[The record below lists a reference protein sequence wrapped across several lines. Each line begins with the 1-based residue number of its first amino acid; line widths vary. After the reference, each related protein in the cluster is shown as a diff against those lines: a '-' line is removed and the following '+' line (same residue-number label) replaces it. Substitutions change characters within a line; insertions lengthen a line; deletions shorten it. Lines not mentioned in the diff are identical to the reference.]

1 LNRRRFQRAFIV
13 TECYEKYAAQP
24 QNVKLA
30 MTLRELYSRVDINIW
45 PDELIVGEL
54 AAPPNSAPL
63 YPEFSIDWLAEEFRL
78 RPMENRT
85 NDRYV
90 ISDKVKRDV
99 YEMQPKWK
107 NKTVSEAIIASYS
120 EKEKQGN
127 HLGKGLVMDGLFVY
141 AGVGH
146 VCANYEKLFRLGFG
160 GIRKRIEEKLSQLD
174 TANPDDIRKR
184 EFYTAELIA
193 LDGASTYIRRYG
205 ELAAR
210 MAERESDPE
219 RKKELER
226 ISSNCLHVAQ
236 GAPRDF
242 WEAIQL
248 WMIATNMIIIE
259 SNGHSVTYGRFDV
272 LFKPFYENDIKN
284 GTFTR
289 EFMQELIE
297 LSFLKIHQLRK
308 IRDTS
313 AITFSSGTIMGGTA
327 LDVGGVDETGRDI
340 TNDLSY
346 MVLDAHAHTRIPNPW
361 MGVRLHEGSPREFKI
376 KTFNVIRIG
385 TGEPKIFND
394 SQMIKALMNY
404 GKTLPEARNYVGI
417 GCVEP
422 CVPGKTYGM
431 HDSGSFNIA
440 KTLQL
445 AINGGRCIDCS
456 DRCPYHSTCT
466 GLGPDTGNL
475 ETFKSFDEVKASFEA
490 QMKYWCDLMIS
501 CINKM
506 DLVQQRLKPLP
517 YLSLLIDDCIERG
530 VDVTAGGA
538 RYNHSGPQG
547 GGIGTAADS
556 LAVIKQLV
564 FDEKRVSGAELLRAL
579 KADWEGYEQL
589 YALVNSDK
597 VHHYGND
604 DDYADEL
611 ARFVIATYCANIEH
625 RPTPHGGEYM
635 PGVFSV
641 TNNVMHG
648 SLTAAT
654 PDGRKAYEPISDCLG
669 PVHTK
674 AGSHDRNGPTAVA
687 NSVAKLDQARIGNG
701 VILNWKF
708 SPGTVAGE
716 AGRDKLIDL
725 MDIYFRNGGMQS
737 QFAIIGKETL
747 IDAQKKPEKYSGL
760 LVRIAGYSAYYVEL
774 SRELQN
780 HLIGRTELNFKK
792 GGGGIAP
799 SFFSSFRKVHQ
810 FYLFAGGAG
819 EKYVFKPVRKQGG
832 CRADGAVHE
841 HPRGR
846 QLLHERFYALDFY
859 GYMVH
864 RSALRLASYAYK
876 FHHKSSVFDE
886 HEPDRPYLSL
896 MIGAEAQVTAV
907 EIGAFLRLVRAY
919 ADMRQ
924 TLEQVIAHDDI
935 VPFSFLGAHRR
946 KSGDAAFCFLRPD
959 FPL

>member
-1 LNRRRFQRAFIV
+1 MSIDTKPLAIEPYDKEWGVGVSGLTEEPSPFPRINRLLKWLKNLDSTADAQRALIF
-13 TECYEKYAAQP
+13 TECYEKYAAYP
-24 QNVKLA
+24 QNIKIAL
-30 MTLRELYSRVDINIW
+30 TLRELYNRVKINIW

-54 AAPPNSAPL
+54 AAPPNSAPI
-63 YPEFSIDWLAEEFRL
+63 YPEFSIDWLAEEFTL

-90 ISDKVKRDV
+90 ISDEVKKAV
-99 YEMQPKWK
+99 YEIQPKWK

-127 HLGKGLVMDGLFVY
+127 HLGKGVFLDGLFVY

-146 VCANYEKLFRLGFG
+146 VCANYEKLLSIGFG
-160 GIRKRIEEKLSQLD
+160 GIRKRVEEKLAELD
-174 TANPDDIRKR
+174 TVRPEDVKKR
-184 EFYTAELIA
+184 EFYIAELIT
-193 LDGASTYIRRYG
+193 LDGVSTYIRRYG
-205 ELAAR
+205 ELAAA
-210 MAERESDPE
+210 MAEKEQDTV
-219 RKKELER
+219 RKAELQR
-226 ISSNCLHVAQ
+226 ISSNCLWVAE

-248 WMIATNMIIIE
+248 WQIATNMIIIE

-272 LFKPFYENDIKN
+272 IFKPFYDKAIKT
-284 GTFTR
+284 GSLSR

-297 LSFLKIHQLRK
+297 ASFLKIHQLRK

-327 LDVGGVDETGRDI
+327 LDVGGVDEFGRDI

-394 SQMIKALMNY
+394 AQMIQALMNY
-404 GKTLPEARNYVGI
+404 GKPLKEARNYVGI

-440 KTLQL
+440 KVLQL

-456 DRCPYHSTCT
+456 EACPYHSSCK
-466 GLGPDTGNL
+466 GLGPDTGSL
-475 ETFKSFDEVKASFEA
+475 ETFESFDQVLASFEA
-490 QMKYWCDLMIS
+490 QMKYWTDLMIS

-506 DLVQQRLKPLP
+506 DMVQQRLKPLP

-538 RYNHSGPQG
+538 VYHHSGPQG
-547 GGIGTAADS
+547 VGIGTAADS
-556 LAVIKQLV
+556 LSVIKQLV
-564 FDEKRVSGAELLRAL
+564 FDEKKVSGAELLNAL
-579 KADWEGYEQL
+579 RADWVGYEPL

-597 VHHYGND
+597 MHHYGND

-611 ARFVIATYCANIEH
+611 AAFVMASYCANIEH

-641 TNNVMHG
+641 TNNIMHG
-648 SLTAAT
+648 TNVSAT
-654 PDGRKAYEPISDCLG
+654 PDGRKAYEPISDCMG

-687 NSVAKLDQARIGNG
+687 NSVAKLDHARIGNG
-701 VILNWKF
+701 IILNWKF

-737 QFAIIGKETL
+737 QFSIIGKDIML
-747 IDAQKKPEKYSGL
+747 DAQKRPEKYQGL
-760 LVRIAGYSAYYVEL
+760 LVRVAGYSAYYVEL
-774 SRELQN
+774 SKDIQN
-780 HLIGRTELNFKK
+780 DLIGRTEL
-792 GGGGIAP
+792 
-799 SFFSSFRKVHQ
+799 
-810 FYLFAGGAG
+810 
-819 EKYVFKPVRKQGG
+819 
-832 CRADGAVHE
+832 
-841 HPRGR
+841 
-846 QLLHERFYALDFY
+846 RF
-859 GYMVH
+859 
-864 RSALRLASYAYK
+864 
-876 FHHKSSVFDE
+876 
-886 HEPDRPYLSL
+886 
-896 MIGAEAQVTAV
+896 
-907 EIGAFLRLVRAY
+907 
-919 ADMRQ
+919 
-924 TLEQVIAHDDI
+924 
-935 VPFSFLGAHRR
+935 
-946 KSGDAAFCFLRPD
+946 
-959 FPL
+959 